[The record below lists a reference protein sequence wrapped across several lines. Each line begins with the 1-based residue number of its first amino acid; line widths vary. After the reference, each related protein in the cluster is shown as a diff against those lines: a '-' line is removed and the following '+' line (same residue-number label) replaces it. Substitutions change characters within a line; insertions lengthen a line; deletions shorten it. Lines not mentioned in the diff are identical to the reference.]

1 VSDSTETGS
10 LEEVLAQV
18 AGEASAGLMDVVQ
31 LPMGDSCTHIHQE
44 DDLMLADI
52 AAAGD
57 AAVVIGSFSEAP
69 LQVVQQPDA
78 ALDAFDH
85 MVLPPSAGSSDAT
98 ASTAVDVADARV
110 ETLNSL
116 LQENVVKG
124 ECSSGG
130 LFGMLFLC
138 VACLF
143 QVIFIFFRSVLQSSH
158 PETPGGHGA
167 GSAAS
172 SRQGVPCG

>member
-1 VSDSTETGS
+1 
-10 LEEVLAQV
+10 
-18 AGEASAGLMDVVQ
+18 MDVVQ

-110 ETLNSL
+110 ETPKHSL
-116 LQENVVKG
+116 LQENVLQG
-124 ECSSGG
+124 GCSSGC
-130 LFGMLFLC
+130 FVRHAVFLC
-138 VACLF
+138 CLLVAGHFFVLF
-143 QVIFIFFRSVLQSSH
+143 HSVLQSSH
-158 PETPGGHGA
+158 PVSSGGRGA